1 MKNETLSKTTTLTL
15 AALFS
20 VLAYIV
26 MMLFKTPLLPSA
38 GYLKYDAKDVLL
50 GLESVVLGPIPA
62 VLSTAVVSLIEFF
75 TNSHSGP
82 VGTLMNFISSS
93 LFILPL
99 GIICR
104 RKKSFDRLCIGVV
117 CSIIIQGFMM
127 MPMNYILT
135 PFYQPMSREAV
146 AKLLL
151 PIILPFN
158 LLKQTI
164 NGVAILVV
172 YKPLMGILRKAGVM
186 PK

>member
-26 MMLFKTPLLPSA
+26 MMIFKTPLLPSA
-38 GYLKYDAKDVLL
+38 SYLKYDAKDVLL

-82 VGTLMNFISSS
+82 IGALMNFFSSS
-93 LFILPL
+93 LFVLPL
-99 GIICR
+99 GIICH
-104 RKKSFDRLCIGVV
+104 RKKSFDRLCIGLI
-117 CSIIIQGFMM
+117 CSILIQGFTM
-127 MPMNYILT
+127 MPLNYLLT
-135 PFYQPMSREAV
+135 PLYQPMSREAV

-164 NGVAILVV
+164 NAVVIFIV
-172 YKPLMGILRKAGVM
+172 YKPLMSILRKAGVL

>member
-1 MKNETLSKTTTLTL
+1 MHNETFSKTTRLIL

-20 VLAYIV
+20 ALAYIV
-26 MMLFKTPLLPSA
+26 MMLFKTPLLPAAS
-38 GYLKYDAKDVLL
+38 YLKYDAKDVLL
-50 GLESVVLGPIPA
+50 GLESVILGPIPA

-82 VGTLMNFISSS
+82 IGSLMNFISSS

-104 RKKSFDRLCIGVV
+104 RKKSFDRLCIGLV
-117 CSIIIQGFMM
+117 CSVIIQGFMM

-135 PFYQPMSREAV
+135 PLYQPMSREAV

-164 NGVAILVV
+164 NAVIILIV
-172 YKPLMGILRKAGVM
+172 YKPLTGILKKSVE
-186 PK
+186 